1 MSDET
6 TTGCVN
12 CGAWF
17 TEAEVE
23 DAICCPACGNRG
35 VPMAK
40 TENVTVEINWHEL
53 RILCIWAENWARKI
67 EEDGSGRDGHDS
79 VKAIYGIADRLQ
91 QQHPSKTPLTLS
103 GELRQIGEKYKVEA
117 SIPLDGPLPP
127 KIS

>member
-1 MSDET
+1 VSDEI

-12 CGAWF
+12 CGEWF

-23 DAICCPACGNRG
+23 NATCCPKCGNAG
-35 VPMAK
+35 VPMSPK
-40 TENVTVEINWHEL
+40 ENVTVEINWHEL
-53 RILCIWAENWARKI
+53 RILCIWAENHARRI
-67 EEDGSGRDGHDS
+67 EE
-79 VKAIYGIADRLQ
+79 KAVYAIADRLQ